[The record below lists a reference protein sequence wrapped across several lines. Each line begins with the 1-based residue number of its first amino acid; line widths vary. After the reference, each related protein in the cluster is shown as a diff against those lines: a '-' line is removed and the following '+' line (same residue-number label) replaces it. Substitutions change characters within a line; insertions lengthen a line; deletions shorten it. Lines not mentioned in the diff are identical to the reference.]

1 MTMSPT
7 PSPWPAP
14 TLGQAAPGIAEPV
27 EPTAEPTLTVAPNLE
42 PRTRRPVAAAL
53 LTTAKRLS
61 SRSERA
67 EYAAAKEEQRIDAEL
82 DDLPVGWFVVR
93 PADLGAL
100 VSQDGEIDHVVIGPG
115 GVFTIH
121 LEHQPA
127 AKVWVSEHK
136 VTINGR
142 DSDRMSQARF
152 GARRAG
158 GLLTTLCGFDV
169 TVQSVLILI
178 GAATVQTLSR
188 PAELHVRTQH
198 DLRDWLC
205 MQPRRLSAGTVAAI
219 HEHVRGVS
227 KPPSD
232 ALAGLLE

>member
-1 MTMSPT
+1 M
-7 PSPWPAP
+7 
-14 TLGQAAPGIAEPV
+14 
-27 EPTAEPTLTVAPNLE
+27 
-42 PRTRRPVAAAL
+42 
-53 LTTAKRLS
+53 
-61 SRSERA
+61 
-67 EYAAAKEEQRIDAEL
+67 
-82 DDLPVGWFVVR
+82 VR
-93 PADLGAL
+93 PADLGTL

-152 GARRAG
+152 GARRAS

-205 MQPRRLSAGTVAAI
+205 MQPRRLNAGTVAAI
-219 HEHVRGVS
+219 HDHVTSAS

>member
-1 MTMSPT
+1 MTLPPT
-7 PSPWPAP
+7 PCPWPAP
-14 TLGQAAPGIAEPV
+14 TLAQAAPGIAEPV
-27 EPTAEPTLTVAPNLE
+27 EPTAEPSHTVAPNGE
-42 PRTRRPVAAAL
+42 PRARRPVAAL

-61 SRSERA
+61 SRTERA
-67 EYAAAKEEQRIDAEL
+67 EYAAAKEEQRINAEL
-82 DDLPVGWFVVR
+82 DDLPAGWFVMR
-93 PADLGAL
+93 PADLGTL

-205 MQPRRLSAGTVAAI
+205 MQPRRLNAGTVAAI
-219 HEHVRGVS
+219 HEHVICAS
-227 KPPSD
+227 KPPND
-232 ALAGLLE
+232 ALAGLRE

>member
-1 MTMSPT
+1 MTLSPT
-7 PSPWPAP
+7 LSPWPAP
-14 TLGQAAPGIAEPV
+14 TLGQAAAGLAEPV
-27 EPTAEPTLTVAPNLE
+27 EPTAEPGPPDPPVGE
-42 PRTRRPVAAAL
+42 PRTRRPVAAL

-61 SRSERA
+61 SRTERA
-67 EYAAAKEEQRIDAEL
+67 EYAAAKEEQRINAEL
-82 DDLPVGWFVVR
+82 DDLPAGWFVVR
-93 PADLGAL
+93 PTDLGAL
-100 VSQDGEIDHVVIGPG
+100 VIQDGEIDHVVIGPG

-152 GARRAG
+152 GARRTG

-205 MQPRRLSAGTVAAI
+205 MQPRRLNPGTVAAI
-219 HEHVRGVS
+219 HQHIRGAS
-227 KPPSD
+227 AAQRDTP
-232 ALAGLLE
+232 ALILD

>member
-1 MTMSPT
+1 MTFLPDGSWCGRA
-7 PSPWPAP
+7 SS
-14 TLGQAAPGIAEPV
+14 G
-27 EPTAEPTLTVAPNLE
+27 
-42 PRTRRPVAAAL
+42 RSS
-53 LTTAKRLS
+53 AK
-61 SRSERA
+61 
-67 EYAAAKEEQRIDAEL
+67 
-82 DDLPVGWFVVR
+82 
-93 PADLGAL
+93 
-100 VSQDGEIDHVVIGPG
+100 DGEIDHVVVGPG

-152 GARRAG
+152 GARRTG

-205 MQPRRLSAGTVAAI
+205 MQPRRLNPGTVVAI
-219 HEHVRGVS
+219 HQHVRGVS
-227 KPPSD
+227 AAQSD
-232 ALAGLLE
+232 APALLLD

>member
-1 MTMSPT
+1 MRPT
-7 PSPWPAP
+7 
-14 TLGQAAPGIAEPV
+14 
-27 EPTAEPTLTVAPNLE
+27 
-42 PRTRRPVAAAL
+42 
-53 LTTAKRLS
+53 
-61 SRSERA
+61 
-67 EYAAAKEEQRIDAEL
+67 
-82 DDLPVGWFVVR
+82 
-93 PADLGAL
+93 DLGAL
-100 VSQDGEIDHVVIGPG
+100 VIQDGEIDHVVIGPG

-152 GARRAG
+152 GARRTG

-205 MQPRRLSAGTVAAI
+205 MQPRRLNPGTVAAI
-219 HEHVRGVS
+219 HQHIRGAS
-227 KPPSD
+227 AAQRDTP
-232 ALAGLLE
+232 ALILD